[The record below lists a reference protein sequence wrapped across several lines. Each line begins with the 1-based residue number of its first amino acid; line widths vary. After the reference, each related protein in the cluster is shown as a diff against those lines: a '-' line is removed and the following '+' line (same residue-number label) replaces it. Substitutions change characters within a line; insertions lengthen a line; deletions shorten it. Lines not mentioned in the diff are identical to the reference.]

1 MQQKNIKKP
10 YSINISGAKTANNIS
25 LNCKRL
31 PQICWKSKHFILML
45 ILMWP
50 INLMCQS
57 KWRIFWLCVVMKIA
71 TIYAIMYLVNWS
83 IASQLN
89 LIENFN
95 IKPSHSFN
103 AYLIGHPH
111 SATQSHIVM
120 NTLRTPLIS
129 SFNIIKNVQYIASLF
144 IAFDLALIFKPFS
157 KWKFTA
163 FFHYF
168 AFALW

>member
-1 MQQKNIKKP
+1 MQKQQTTLVWIANAYRKFVEKV
-10 YSINISGAKTANNIS
+10 SISFWCWYWCGPLIWCAN
-25 LNCKRL
+25 LNGGYFDYASSWKL
-31 PQICWKSKHFILML
+31 PQSM
-45 ILMWP
+45 
-50 INLMCQS
+50 
-57 KWRIFWLCVVMKIA
+57 
-71 TIYAIMYLVNWS
+71 AIMYLVNWS

-129 SFNIIKNVQYIASLF
+129 SFNIIKNVQYEPCCAASPI
-144 IAFDLALIFKPFS
+144 IAFNLALIFKPFS

-163 FFHYF
+163 FFRYF